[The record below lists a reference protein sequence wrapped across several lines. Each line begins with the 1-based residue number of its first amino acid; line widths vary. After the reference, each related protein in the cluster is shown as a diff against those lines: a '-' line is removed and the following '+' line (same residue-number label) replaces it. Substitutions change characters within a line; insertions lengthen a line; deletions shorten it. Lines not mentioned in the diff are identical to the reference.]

1 MRSLQ
6 AGASDIFYLLSLL
19 FFYFFKKE
27 EERGE
32 EEKNK
37 CFPEKREKEK
47 KRKESRPAVTA
58 EPLSGGKRG
67 KTVIKPDSRREK
79 SLTAFKDSLL
89 SSPPGNKPLVRSR
102 RPKNGFLPGLPSR
115 RLFDSFLS
123 SSRFNERRL
132 YVGGGAAE
140 ATYCG
145 SFPPHDWSGGARG
158 CCAYPRRNTNT
169 GETNRRRTDGAG

>member
-6 AGASDIFYLLSLL
+6 AGASEIFYLLSLL
-19 FFYFFKKE
+19 FSFFLKKKKKKKE
-27 EERGE
+27 E
-32 EEKNK
+32 K
-37 CFPEKREKEK
+37 KRKINVSQKKGKK

-89 SSPPGNKPLVRSR
+89 SSPPGNKPLARSR

-123 SSRFNERRL
+123 SSRFNERRP

-158 CCAYPRRNTNT
+158 CCAYPRRNTST
-169 GETNRRRTDGAG
+169 GETNLRRTDGAG

>member
-1 MRSLQ
+1 MFPQ
-6 AGASDIFYLLSLL
+6 
-19 FFYFFKKE
+19 KK
-27 EERGE
+27 G
-32 EEKNK
+32 K
-37 CFPEKREKEK
+37 K

-89 SSPPGNKPLVRSR
+89 SSPPGNKPLARSR

-140 ATYCG
+140 ATYWG
-145 SFPPHDWSGGARG
+145 SFPPHDWSAGARG
-158 CCAYPRRNTNT
+158 CCTYPRRNTNT
-169 GETNRRRTDGAG
+169 GETNLRRTGGAGWKGVEERGGKSSRWQRKHWREKNRL